1 MYTQIY
7 TSAQPPVP
15 PPASPLTPPDSSPE
29 AVTRFVSGATGGVMD
44 EATLHASSAV
54 TLLLLP
60 HRSFLSSIFKPAQ
73 LTSHRFCYLILYQS
87 PLPPPP
93 SFTKINK
100 LRFNAQKR
108 EGERDA
114 TGDGGEE
121 RDGGGGEE
129 RDGRC

>member
-1 MYTQIY
+1 
-7 TSAQPPVP
+7 
-15 PPASPLTPPDSSPE
+15 
-29 AVTRFVSGATGGVMD
+29 MD

-60 HRSFLSSIFKPAQ
+60 HHSFSSSIFKPAQ
-73 LTSHRFCYLILYQS
+73 LRSHSLCYLILHQS

-108 EGERDA
+108 EGERERERERDA
-114 TGDGGEE
+114 TSDGGEE
-121 RDGGGGEE
+121 RDGSGGEE

>member
-1 MYTQIY
+1 MKRRFT
-7 TSAQPPVP
+7 P
-15 PPASPLTPPDSSPE
+15 PPPS
-29 AVTRFVSGATGGVMD
+29 RF
-44 EATLHASSAV
+44 
-54 TLLLLP
+54 
-60 HRSFLSSIFKPAQ
+60 FLSSIFKPAQ
-73 LTSHRFCYLILYQS
+73 LTSHRLCYLLLHQS

-108 EGERDA
+108 EGERET

-129 RDGRC
+129 RDSC